1 MDLTGGGQAK
11 CIRTGRGRQGDLNEE
26 DGVTADERTHRR
38 VRMIPLDVAEP
49 AEIRGRVR
57 AYLAVLGV
65 DGARA
70 EAWAQ
75 QVCEGAA
82 SGGEAFARLR
92 DTLVAELAAR
102 APQVTDDP
110 ECAALAR
117 LSAWLHVEPVKLAT
131 LPLMPP
137 LTRQPMASERVRS

>member
-1 MDLTGGGQAK
+1 MT
-11 CIRTGRGRQGDLNEE
+11 I
-26 DGVTADERTHRR
+26 DERTRRR

-49 AEIRGRVR
+49 AEIRGRLC
-57 AYLAVLGV
+57 AYLAILGV
-65 DGARA
+65 ERVHA

-75 QVCEGAA
+75 KACEGAV

-92 DTLVAELAAR
+92 EILVADLAAR
-102 APQVTDDP
+102 APNVADDP

-117 LSAWLHVEPVKLAT
+117 LSIWLRVKPATLAT
-131 LPLMPP
+131 LPLTPP